1 MSRSTRLVAGLG
13 AGALVVTGLAALA
26 PAATAVTRSTG
37 VIDSCSAPLPTAVK
51 GAPATFKAGAPAGVY
66 VWHDSRGWHLRAT
79 HDLPKVDGKAQR
91 VVYRGVVGASKPIVN
106 VKLVRLE
113 PKQKGEWVAVKLPQR
128 RQLSFSFANF
138 GGVDGINFTAGCAGR
153 VSFTVW
159 KIATVDG
166 KVVRTPVPVYV
177 GKAPT
182 QLTTSTTP
190 KLADSTEVARFT
202 VLRTPAS

>member
-1 MSRSTRLVAGLG
+1 MPREV
-13 AGALVVTGLAALA
+13 ALA
-26 PAATAVTRSTG
+26 EQA
-37 VIDSCSAPLPTAVK
+37 D
-51 GAPATFKAGAPAGVY
+51 
-66 VWHDSRGWHLRAT
+66 
-79 HDLPKVDGKAQR
+79 
-91 VVYRGVVGASKPIVN
+91 GASFTQP
-106 VKLVRLE
+106 
-113 PKQKGEWVAVKLPQR
+113 LPQR
-128 RQLSFSFANF
+128 RQLSFSFANY
-138 GGVDGINFTAGCAGR
+138 GGIDGINFSAGCAGR

-159 KIATVDG
+159 KVTTVEG